1 MNNIVKTTSQNE
13 FVKIVCEKI
22 KDESLKKIKEKGNFT
37 LVLAG
42 GQTPKII
49 FNELVLNYE
58 KNIEWSKTSL
68 FWIDERCVEPI
79 DVNSNFK
86 LAYDHLI
93 SKLKTVG
100 SIHRIKGEIE
110 ENKAAKEYQEEL
122 LNFFN
127 TKEIRFDF
135 ALLGMGKDGHVASLF
150 PKSEEIKKRNDLV
163 LVTNKTYNGFKRITM
178 GLDLI
183 NRINYKLLLVIGKD
197 KFKTLVSKDDSL
209 PINKINNKEVVY
221 LE

>member
-1 MNNIVKTTSQNE
+1 M
-13 FVKIVCEKI
+13 
-22 KDESLKKIKEKGNFT
+22 
-37 LVLAG
+37 
-42 GQTPKII
+42 
-49 FNELVLNYE
+49 
-58 KNIEWSKTSL
+58 
-68 FWIDERCVEPI
+68 
-79 DVNSNFK
+79 NSNFK

-100 SIHRIKGEIE
+100 SIHRINGEIE